1 MKVLVR
7 KFYSEAA
14 KRKAEE
20 SAQLL
25 KLELLNSNKVP
36 RLSVEHQ
43 TGGAASTR
51 GRKREIS
58 EEESKN
64 NVKAPKPED
73 EDSTP
78 TTSDE
83 YGGGSDPLFQA
94 NIDKMG
100 RPKNW
105 KKRKVIDQKFTFS
118 LEQRREATPDKDLG
132 VGAVHALTVG
142 MDTMIDD
149 MKIDPTKYELAFETG
164 SKERFKEAS
173 LTGEKWPLPADDC
186 YQRLQRTQSM
196 LNHIANVLNSGEF
209 ISSDRGFSASMT
221 LIRSDVKGR
230 KHGNYKPG
238 TKI

>member
-1 MKVLVR
+1 MKAHVR
-7 KFYSEAA
+7 KFHSEAA

-20 SAQLL
+20 SAELL

-43 TGGAASTR
+43 TGGAARTR
-51 GRKREIS
+51 GKKRETT

-64 NVKAPKPED
+64 NAKAPKPGD

-78 TTSDE
+78 ATSDE

-118 LEQRREATPDKDLG
+118 LEQRREATPDEDLG
-132 VGAVHALTVG
+132 VETLHALTVG

-149 MKIDPTKYELAFETG
+149 MKIEPPKYELAFEIG
-164 SKERFKEAS
+164 SKEHFKEAS
-173 LTGEKWPLPADDC
+173 LTGETWPIPADD
-186 YQRLQRTQSM
+186 YFMYPLQQAILRRRLLQSTF
-196 LNHIANVLNSGEF
+196 NS
-209 ISSDRGFSASMT
+209 
-221 LIRSDVKGR
+221 
-230 KHGNYKPG
+230 N
-238 TKI
+238 